1 MTRVLALVRAH
12 WQTMRTYRVQT
23 LISTGGIL
31 ASVIPLY
38 FVANAVQPVMANSIR
53 TEGGSAFGFLVIGL
67 ATFMVV
73 SVAVTALPQVVS
85 ERINSGVF
93 EALLTTPTSLTE
105 LLLGLNLFDI
115 LFSAVRAAV
124 LLAAAS
130 LLGAKFV
137 PGSILPAIA
146 ILALIVAA
154 HLPFGL
160 LGAAM
165 ILAFRTAGPLPKA
178 LLMVSGLLGGVYY
191 PTSVIPSWLR
201 AISTVLPLSYGLR
214 ALRRVLLQS
223 ATLNA
228 VAPDLLA
235 LFGAAAVLFLVGI
248 FALAAA
254 LKYARVQGTLAQY

>member
-1 MTRVLALVRAH
+1 MTRVLALVQAH

-105 LLLGLNLFDI
+105 LLLGLNLFDL
-115 LFSAVRAAV
+115 LFSAARAAV

-130 LLGAKFV
+130 LLGATFV

-178 LLMVSGLLGGVYY
+178 LLMISGLLGGVYY

-201 AISTVLPLSYGLR
+201 AISSVLPLSYGLR
-214 ALRRVLLQS
+214 ALRRVLLQ
-223 ATLNA
+223 NA
-228 VAPDLLA
+228 SLSSVAPDLIA
-235 LFGAAAVLFLVGI
+235 LVGTAAVLSVLGV
-248 FALAAA
+248 FAVAAA
-254 LKYARVQGTLAQY
+254 LKHARAQGTLAQY